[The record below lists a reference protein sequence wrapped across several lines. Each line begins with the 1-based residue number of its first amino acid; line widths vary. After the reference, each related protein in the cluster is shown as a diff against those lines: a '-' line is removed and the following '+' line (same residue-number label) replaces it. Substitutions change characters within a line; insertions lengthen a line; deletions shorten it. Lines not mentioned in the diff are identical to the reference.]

1 MRPSLAKSEPVEDEN
16 LGDGE
21 EEAADP
27 EPSESKEATREPDWR
42 ETLKQTYADLTL
54 LKTKPAQAQEPTPN
68 RILPTRTATSKPI
81 EKLQTEDREDAVA
94 QVSAV
99 KASSAVKARPT
110 VGAVSTANTGSTKP
124 AAEVA
129 PCTSDR
135 PVPELPE
142 KLKGL
147 ELSLE
152 VGDAVLDALRKAREK
167 NKRHH
172 GIDYYEAAGQAAIS
186 LLERTQLRK
195 AAISE
200 VVNSRRSQVEEVKRP
215 VTVTPRATKPAEP
228 TGSNLVRKP
237 TWGGR
242 PNLGAKLGVV
252 TTEEPEEPTHPTKPM
267 VSEEAEEPISRDDAA
282 EEPAPQ
288 QEMVVRRPV
297 LRKAVTH
304 ESIEEMA
311 DDSADD
317 AQRIQ
322 EVLQKRR
329 ENVAAASQ
337 KLVPLLDGHLRR
349 YCKEF
354 VDPQYEDGHSH
365 DDKEDSLFGGGVSAM
380 ATRIAACQE
389 LGRIR
394 SEIELTGSWRG
405 VDGLSAGKM
414 LELVQKAMKSAR
426 QPRRTPTI
434 IVALEAQ
441 IEAGDEGLEDEATE
455 DVEPPPPYVELHE
468 GSRRGRIRLRKSSP
482 SPAEPEIA
490 KSQPRVTVG
499 NDGEEP
505 AEESP
510 PTPRRQRRHR
520 KVIRESEMDEADPD
534 VGGLSKWTS
543 FDPKSVGVSKDEPPR
558 KHLDQ
563 TDIYGYG
570 SRSG

>member
-54 LKTKPAQAQEPTPN
+54 LKTKP
-68 RILPTRTATSKPI
+68 
-81 EKLQTEDREDAVA
+81 EDREDAVA

-337 KLVPLLDGHLRR
+337 KLDM
-349 YCKEF
+349 EF

-468 GSRRGRIRLRKSSP
+468 GSRRGAATAI
-482 SPAEPEIA
+482 
-490 KSQPRVTVG
+490 
-499 NDGEEP
+499 
-505 AEESP
+505 
-510 PTPRRQRRHR
+510 
-520 KVIRESEMDEADPD
+520 
-534 VGGLSKWTS
+534 
-543 FDPKSVGVSKDEPPR
+543 
-558 KHLDQ
+558 
-563 TDIYGYG
+563 
-570 SRSG
+570 